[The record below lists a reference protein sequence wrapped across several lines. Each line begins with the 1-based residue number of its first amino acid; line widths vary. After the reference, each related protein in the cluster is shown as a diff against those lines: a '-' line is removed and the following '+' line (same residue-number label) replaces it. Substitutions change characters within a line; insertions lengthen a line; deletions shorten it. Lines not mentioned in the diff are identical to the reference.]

1 MKRLEIILKCGLKT
15 DIIGNLEF
23 IKEKKEMEI
32 REFVEKYN
40 AIATDRLKEDYLKDN
55 LHIKTYLPFLTKVT
69 LADKL
74 AKVTTL
80 DKDTGNVNV
89 KSDVNYLLFCRTI
102 IEQYTDLQ
110 VETEGFYDEYDLLN
124 ESGLLDK
131 IMQMIP
137 EKEISE
143 FKMLCDMKKDDL
155 LFNQSTLKAFINQ
168 QIERITTITSVTLKP
183 VLEKISEQIE
193 NMSEEDVEKF
203 ANKIEKLLKR
213 VK

>member
-1 MKRLEIILKCGLKT
+1 MT
-15 DIIGNLEF
+15 
-23 IKEKKEMEI
+23 IKE
-32 REFVEKYN
+32 FAEKYN
-40 AIATDRLKEDYLKDN
+40 AMATDRLKEDYLNDN
-55 LHIKTYLPFLTKVT
+55 LHIKTYLPFLTKAT

-89 KSDVNYLLFCRTI
+89 KSDVNYLLFCRMI
-102 IEQYTDLQ
+102 VEQYTDLQ
-110 VETEGFYDEYDLLN
+110 VETEGFYEEYDLLN

-143 FKMLCDMKKDDL
+143 FKMICDMKKTDL
-155 LFNQSTLKAFINQ
+155 IQNKYESHAFISD
-168 QIERITTITSVTLKP
+168 QIERFGTLIGITLNP

-203 ANKIEKLLKR
+203 ANKFEKLLKR

>member
-1 MKRLEIILKCGLKT
+1 MT
-15 DIIGNLEF
+15 T
-23 IKEKKEMEI
+23 IKI
-32 REFVEKYN
+32 FVNEYSN
-40 AIATDRLKEDYLKDN
+40 IATDRLKEDYLKDN

-74 AKVTTL
+74 AKITTL

-89 KSDVNYLLFCRTI
+89 KSDVNYLLFCRMI

-110 VETEGFYDEYDLLN
+110 VETEGFYEEYDLLN
-124 ESGLLDK
+124 EFGLLDK

-137 EKEISE
+137 EREISE
-143 FKMLCDMKKDDL
+143 FKMICDMKKEDII
-155 LFNQSTLKAFINQ
+155 FNMGTPKAYISQ
-168 QIERITTITSVTLKP
+168 QIERITTIASVTLKP

-203 ANKIEKLLKR
+203 ANKFEKLLKR

>member
-1 MKRLEIILKCGLKT
+1 MVK
-15 DIIGNLEF
+15 
-23 IKEKKEMEI
+23 IKEFCENYKNK
-32 REFVEKYN
+32 
-40 AIATDRLKEDYLKDN
+40 ATDKLKEDYLKDG

-74 AKVTTL
+74 ARVTTL
-80 DKDTGNVNV
+80 DKDTGNINI
-89 KSDVNYLLFCRTI
+89 KSDVNYLLFCRMI

-110 VETEGFYDEYDLLN
+110 VETEGFYEEYDLLN

-137 EKEISE
+137 EKEIKE
-143 FKMLCDMKKDDL
+143 FKMICDMKKDDVI
-155 LFNQSTLKAFINQ
+155 FNQSTPKAFINQ
-168 QIERITTITSVTLKP
+168 QIERVSTILGVTLKP

-203 ANKIEKLLKR
+203 TNKFEKLLKR
-213 VK
+213 IK

>member
-1 MKRLEIILKCGLKT
+1 MKT
-15 DIIGNLEF
+15 
-23 IKEKKEMEI
+23 IKI
-32 REFVEKYN
+32 FVNEYRS
-40 AIATDRLKEDYLKDN
+40 IATDRLKEDYLNDN

-89 KSDVNYLLFCRTI
+89 KSDVNYLLFCRMI
-102 IEQYTDLQ
+102 VEQYTDLQ
-110 VETEGFYDEYDLLN
+110 VETEGFYEEYDLLN

-137 EKEISE
+137 EKEINE
-143 FKMLCDMKKDDL
+143 FKMLCDLKREDIL
-155 LFNQSTLKAFINQ
+155 TNQYETHSFISNQ
-168 QIERITTITSVTLKP
+168 VTRFGELIGVSLKP
-183 VLEKISEQIE
+183 LLEKISDQLD
-193 NMSEEDVEKF
+193 NMDK
-203 ANKIEKLLKR
+203 NDLDKIAKALEHGLKR

>member
-1 MKRLEIILKCGLKT
+1 ML
-15 DIIGNLEF
+15 
-23 IKEKKEMEI
+23 I
-32 REFVEKYN
+32 REFVEKYE
-40 AIATDRLKEDYLKDN
+40 AIATDRLKEDYIKDN
-55 LHIKTYLPFLTKVT
+55 LHTKTYLPFLTKVT

-89 KSDVNYLLFCRTI
+89 KSDANYLLFCRMI

-110 VETEGFYDEYDLLN
+110 IETEGFYEEYDLLN

-143 FKMLCDMKKDDL
+143 FKMLCDFKQKDL
-155 LFNQSTLKAFINQ
+155 ITNQYEMHSYISNQ
-168 QIERITTITSVTLKP
+168 VTRFGELIGLTLKP
-183 VLEKISEQIE
+183 IMEKFSDQLE
-193 NMSEEDVEKF
+193 NMDEKDID
-203 ANKIEKLLKR
+203 KIAKALEHGLKR

>member
-1 MKRLEIILKCGLKT
+1 MT
-15 DIIGNLEF
+15 
-23 IKEKKEMEI
+23 IKE
-32 REFVEKYN
+32 FTEKYS

-74 AKVTTL
+74 AKVTMW

-110 VETEGFYDEYDLLN
+110 VETEGFYEEYDLLN
-124 ESGLLDK
+124 EFGLLDK

-137 EKEISE
+137 EKEIKE
-143 FKMLCDMKKDDL
+143 FKMVVDMKKDDL
-155 LFNQSTLKAFINQ
+155 LFNQSTPKAFINQ
-168 QIERITTITSVTLKP
+168 QIERITNIASVTLKP
-183 VLEKISEQIE
+183 VLDKLATELE
-193 NMSEEDVEKF
+193 NMDDS
-203 ANKIEKLLKR
+203 KIEKLSKVLEKGLKR
-213 VK
+213 IK

>member
-1 MKRLEIILKCGLKT
+1 MAT
-15 DIIGNLEF
+15 
-23 IKEKKEMEI
+23 IKN
-32 REFVEKYN
+32 FVEKYN

-89 KSDVNYLLFCRTI
+89 KSDANYLLFCRTI

-110 VETEGFYDEYDLLN
+110 VETEGFYEEYDLLN

-137 EKEISE
+137 EKEIAE
-143 FKMLCDMKKDDL
+143 FKMICDFKQKDIL
-155 LFNQSTLKAFINQ
+155 TNQYEMHSYISNQ
-168 QIERITTITSVTLKP
+168 VTRFGELIGVTLKP
-183 VLEKISEQIE
+183 IMEKISEQIE

-203 ANKIEKLLKR
+203 TNKFEKLLKR

>member
-1 MKRLEIILKCGLKT
+1 MY
-15 DIIGNLEF
+15 
-23 IKEKKEMEI
+23 IK
-32 REFVEKYN
+32 EFVEKYN
-40 AIATDRLKEDYLKDN
+40 AIATDRLKEDYLNDN

-89 KSDVNYLLFCRTI
+89 KSDVNYLLFCRMI
-102 IEQYTDLQ
+102 VEQYTDLQ
-110 VETEGFYDEYDLLN
+110 VETEGFYEEYDSLN

-137 EKEISE
+137 EKEIAE
-143 FKMLCDMKKDDL
+143 FKMICDMKKTDL
-155 LFNQSTLKAFINQ
+155 LQNKYENHAFIADQ
-168 QIERITTITSVTLKP
+168 VDRFGTLIGVTLKP

-203 ANKIEKLLKR
+203 TNKVDKLLKR

>member
-1 MKRLEIILKCGLKT
+1 MT
-15 DIIGNLEF
+15 
-23 IKEKKEMEI
+23 IKE
-32 REFVEKYN
+32 FAEKYN
-40 AIATDRLKEDYLKDN
+40 AIATDRLKEDYLNDN

-89 KSDVNYLLFCRTI
+89 KSDVNYLLFCRMI
-102 IEQYTDLQ
+102 VEQYTDLQ
-110 VETEGFYDEYDLLN
+110 VETEGFYEEYDLLN

-131 IMQMIP
+131 IMQLIP
-137 EKEISE
+137 EKEITE
-143 FKMLCDMKKDDL
+143 FKMICDMKKSDL
-155 LFNQSTLKAFINQ
+155 LQNKYENHAFIADQ
-168 QIERITTITSVTLKP
+168 VDRFGTLIGVTLKP

-203 ANKIEKLLKR
+203 TNKFEKLLKR